1 MKSWAAAA
9 RVAMLCLLAAAAPSV
24 AADEATLL
32 RVFLSDGTSLVS
44 YGEFARVADRVV
56 FSMPIALE
64 TTTTSSTPTLQLVNI
79 PADRVDWARTDR
91 YAETARAAR
100 YAATQAES
108 DYVALSN
115 AVARAL
121 NEVTFTTDPA
131 RRLALVEQARKTLA
145 DWPQDHFNYRNADVR
160 QMLSLLDE
168 AIADLRASAG
178 GNRFDLSFVA
188 VAEPLTPTEPL
199 LPPPTPKEAIEQ
211 LLTVSQLTESAVERQ
226 SILSVVL
233 VRLDRDADTLPAGW
247 AETVRAKTTAAME
260 ADLRL
265 ERTYQSMIRR
275 SIGQAERRARNG
287 DVLGVRRALE
297 RLRRGDAALGRK
309 RPDAILGAIAAV
321 EAELDAA
328 RRLRLAR
335 DRWALRAPV
344 LRQYGGAMTTA
355 FAIFRS
361 LQKPLENIKQLSGST
376 QASLSVVERRVARV
390 LELIEDIVPPE
401 ECQTAHAI
409 LVNAA
414 HLADNAAK
422 IRREATRSGDIA
434 RAWDASSAAAGALML
449 SARAKTEI
457 RSLLEPPR
465 RQ

>member
-9 RVAMLCLLAAAAPSV
+9 SVAMLCLLAAAAPSV

-64 TTTTSSTPTLQLVNI
+64 TSTTSSTPTLQLVNI

-100 YAATQAES
+100 YAATQAEN

-121 NEVTFTTDPA
+121 NEVAFTTDPA
-131 RRLALVEQARKTLA
+131 RRLALVERARKTLA

-199 LPPPTPKEAIEQ
+199 LPSPTPKEAIEQ

-260 ADLRL
+260 ADLRV

-275 SIGQAERRARNG
+275 LIGQADHRARNG
-287 DVLGVRRALE
+287 DVLGVRRVLE
-297 RLRRGDAALGRK
+297 SLRRRDAALGRK
-309 RPDAILGAIAAV
+309 RPDAILGAMAAV

-328 RRLRLAR
+328 RGLRLAR

-355 FAIFRS
+355 FAILRS
-361 LQKPLENIKQLSGST
+361 LQEPLENIKQLSGST
-376 QASLSVVERRVARV
+376 QAALSVVERRVARV

-401 ECQTAHAI
+401 ECQIAHAI
-409 LVNAA
+409 LVSAA

-422 IRREATRSGDIA
+422 IRREATQSGDIA

-449 SARAKTEI
+449 GARAKTEI
-457 RSLLEPPR
+457 RSLLLPPR
-465 RQ
+465 LQ

>member
-1 MKSWAAAA
+1 MKSWAPAA
-9 RVAMLCLLAAAAPSV
+9 RVAMLCLLAAVPPSV

-32 RVFLSDGTSLVS
+32 RLFLSDGTSLVS
-44 YGEFARVADRVV
+44 YGEFARVGDRVV
-56 FSMPIALE
+56 FSMPIAPGE
-64 TTTTSSTPTLQLVNI
+64 STSNSTLQLVNI

-91 YAETARAAR
+91 YAEAARAAR
-100 YAATQAES
+100 YTATQGEN

-121 NEVTFTTDPA
+121 NEVAFTTDPA
-131 RRLALVEQARKTLA
+131 RRLALVQQARKTLA

-188 VAEPLTPTEPL
+188 LAEPLAPAEPL
-199 LPPPTPKEAIEQ
+199 LPPPTPREAIEG
-211 LLTVSQLTESAVERQ
+211 LLTVSQLAESAVERR

-233 VRLDRDADTLPAGW
+233 VGLDRDADALPGGW
-247 AETVRAKTTAAME
+247 AETIRAKTTAALE

-265 ERTYQSMIRR
+265 ERAYQSMIRR
-275 SIGQAERRARNG
+275 FIGQADRRARNG
-287 DVLGVRRALE
+287 DVLGVRRVLE
-297 RLRRGDAALGRK
+297 SLRRGDAALGGK

-321 EAELDAA
+321 QAQLDAA

-335 DRWALRAPV
+335 DRWALRRPV
-344 LRQYGGAMTTA
+344 LRQYGGAMTTV
-355 FAIFRS
+355 FGIFRS
-361 LQKPLENIKQLSGST
+361 LQEPLENIKQLSGST
-376 QASLSVVERRVARV
+376 QAALLVVERRVARV

-401 ECQTAHAI
+401 ECQTAHAV
-409 LVNAA
+409 LLSAA

-422 IRREATRSGDIA
+422 IRREAARFGDMA

-449 SARAKTEI
+449 SARAKTDI
-457 RSLLEPPR
+457 RSLLGPPR
-465 RQ
+465 LQ